1 VLGPIFFV
9 YTQRLNKMRTFH
21 SLDYS
26 DAKRMIDL
34 LVERAL
40 QIQKAAVIAVADS
53 HGELIAFARMD
64 GVPVSSIR
72 VAMNKA
78 WTAARERKPTK
89 DIGEKVRHAEKG
101 HDIAYYGDP
110 KYVGWGGGVPVWKD
124 GEVVGA
130 VGVSGLSSIEDIS
143 LANLG
148 VELITGKANA

>member
-1 VLGPIFFV
+1 
-9 YTQRLNKMRTFH
+9 MRALH

-26 DAKRMIDL
+26 DAKRMIDVI
-34 LVERAL
+34 VEKAL

-89 DIGEKVRHAEKG
+89 DIGEKVRHPEKG